1 MRREEDG
8 SRLSADSYNQKDSRR
23 REGKGK
29 EEDCHCYLEKI
40 KKTKKLLKQ
49 IKSIEVQ
56 YSTNRQFTRESRLS
70 KRVGKNKTKAVLKL
84 KAKTTYYIRV
94 RYVGAD
100 GTSKWSKIRKVKTK

>member
-1 MRREEDG
+1 MK
-8 SRLSADSYNQKDSRR
+8 AKA
-23 REGKGK
+23 KK
-29 EEDCHCYLEKI
+29 KTVTVTWKKI